1 MKNLRSNI
9 PRRKRSNFS
18 PIFIPS
24 VARKLDSTSFAAS
37 SSNLTRDVAFSCDDS
52 SSMSTNNKSLK
63 KRSFSDRNDDGFGEF
78 RRITRSYS
86 QKFKVELSEVSSCV
100 ELCDSSSK
108 KLIRKGDAALR
119 YSDNADDE
127 VSVSV
132 AVSAIEK
139 SEVTTRSE
147 CSVFQKE
154 VTNGR
159 DSHKNEENDVV
170 SVSSRRDSPEAK
182 FGTTSFNLSNTTIND
197 GESALKSTNIT
208 VNDDETENCG
218 ESKLISAEIDLTCSE
233 QLYGGDE
240 VSGYSSAGC
249 TDGNIESSEFEIS
262 SGFFTP
268 SWFDSGSQFSERSIG
283 DPTPSPTFQ
292 LFLVYRQKFCKS
304 EFDTNISSDHFY
316 KEPSNGTIKLLR
328 PEDEEHEESYQM
340 MKVRERRQV
349 YLHDYAEEY
358 CGMTEC
364 GDLVVQQRL
373 QMVHWIM
380 EQSASK
386 DLRKETMF
394 LGVSLLD
401 RFLSKG
407 YFRSKKELEIA
418 GIACLTLAIRIE
430 ENQPYNSIQQ
440 KLFNV
445 GSNEYSRSEVVAM
458 EWLVQDVLN
467 FQCYLPTIYNFLWF
481 YLKAARSDEEVDKT
495 AKYLAVLA
503 LLGHE
508 QLCYWPST
516 VAASLVSLACLAG
529 DEQSSLQQIAWIHNG
544 SNDKDL
550 PECIESLEW
559 LVQHI

>member
-1 MKNLRSNI
+1 MKKLRSNI

-18 PIFIPS
+18 PIFLPS

-37 SSNLTRDVAFSCDDS
+37 SSNLTRDVAFSCDNS
-52 SSMSTNNKSLK
+52 SSISTNNKSLK
-63 KRSFSDRNDDGFGEF
+63 KRSFSDRNDAGFGEF
-78 RRITRSYS
+78 RRITR
-86 QKFKVELSEVSSCV
+86 
-100 ELCDSSSK
+100 SSK
-108 KLIRKGDAALR
+108 KLIRKGDAALK
-119 YSDNADDE
+119 YSDDHDDE
-127 VSVSV
+127 VSVSFV
-132 AVSAIEK
+132 
-139 SEVTTRSE
+139 

-154 VTNGR
+154 VTNGK
-159 DSHKNEENDVV
+159 DSHNNEENDVV

-182 FGTTSFNLSNTTIND
+182 FGTTSFNLSNTTINE

-208 VNDDETENCG
+208 VNDHETENCG

-233 QLYGGDE
+233 QLYCRDE

-249 TDGNIESSEFEIS
+249 TDGNMESSEFEIS

-283 DPTPSPTFQ
+283 DPIPSPTFQ
-292 LFLVYRQKFCKS
+292 LFLIYRQKFCKS
-304 EFDTNISSDHFY
+304 EFDTKISSEHCY
-316 KEPSNGTIKLLR
+316 NENEPSNGIIKLLR

-358 CGMTEC
+358 CGMTEY

-418 GIACLTLAIRIE
+418 GIACLTFATRIE

-529 DEQSSLQQIAWIHNG
+529 DEQSSLQQITWIHNG

-550 PECIESLEW
+550 PEYIKVINYKPYCLHVKTTPIQTKDL
-559 LVQHI
+559 HFG

>member
-1 MKNLRSNI
+1 MKKLRSNI

-52 SSMSTNNKSLK
+52 SSMSTNNKSMK

-86 QKFKVELSEVSSCV
+86 QKFKVELSEASSCV

-119 YSDNADDE
+119 YSDDDDE

-139 SEVTTRSE
+139 SEVSTRSE

-197 GESALKSTNIT
+197 SESALKSTNIT
-208 VNDDETENCG
+208 VNNDDETENCG

-233 QLYGGDE
+233 QLYCGDE

-249 TDGNIESSEFEIS
+249 TDGNMDSSEWKFLQAFLHRRGSIPAVSFLNDRLVIQFRHRRFSCS
-262 SGFFTP
+262 SST
-268 SWFDSGSQFSERSIG
+268 
-283 DPTPSPTFQ
+283 
-292 LFLVYRQKFCKS
+292 
-304 EFDTNISSDHFY
+304 
-316 KEPSNGTIKLLR
+316 KLLK
-328 PEDEEHEESYQM
+328 PEDEEHEESYQV

-358 CGMTEC
+358 CGMTEY

-380 EQSASK
+380 EQQSASK

-407 YFRSKKELEIA
+407 CFRSKKELEIA
-418 GIACLTLAIRIE
+418 GIAC
-430 ENQPYNSIQQ
+430 NN
-440 KLFNV
+440 
-445 GSNEYSRSEVVAM
+445 
-458 EWLVQDVLN
+458 
-467 FQCYLPTIYNFLWF
+467 C
-481 YLKAARSDEEVDKT
+481 
-495 AKYLAVLA
+495 
-503 LLGHE
+503 H
-508 QLCYWPST
+508 
-516 VAASLVSLACLAG
+516 
-529 DEQSSLQQIAWIHNG
+529 
-544 SNDKDL
+544 
-550 PECIESLEW
+550 
-559 LVQHI
+559 

>member
-1 MKNLRSNI
+1 MTTDSVSFGGLLGLIARNLN
-9 PRRKRSNFS
+9 
-18 PIFIPS
+18 
-24 VARKLDSTSFAAS
+24 
-37 SSNLTRDVAFSCDDS
+37 
-52 SSMSTNNKSLK
+52 
-63 KRSFSDRNDDGFGEF
+63 
-78 RRITRSYS
+78 
-86 QKFKVELSEVSSCV
+86 
-100 ELCDSSSK
+100 SK

-119 YSDNADDE
+119 YSDDDDE

-159 DSHKNEENDVV
+159 DSHNNEENDVV

-182 FGTTSFNLSNTTIND
+182 FGTTSFNLSNTTIKD

-208 VNDDETENCG
+208 VNNDDETENCG

-233 QLYGGDE
+233 QLCGRDE

-249 TDGNIESSEFEIS
+249 TDGNMESSEFEIS

-283 DPTPSPTFQ
+283 DPIPSLTFQ
-292 LFLVYRQKFCKS
+292 LFLIYRQKFCKS
-304 EFDTNISSDHFY
+304 EFDTKISSETVTM
-316 KEPSNGTIKLLR
+316 KTNLLMELL

-358 CGMTEC
+358 CGVTEY

-380 EQSASK
+380 EQQSASK
-386 DLRKETMF
+386 DLQKETMF

-407 YFRSKKELEIA
+407 YFRSKMELEIA
-418 GIACLTLAIRIE
+418 GIACLTFATRIE

-440 KLFNV
+440 RLFNV

-508 QLCYWPST
+508 QLCFWPST

-529 DEQSSLQQIAWIHNG
+529 NEQSSLQQIAR
-544 SNDKDL
+544 
-550 PECIESLEW
+550 
-559 LVQHI
+559 V

>member
-1 MKNLRSNI
+1 MKKLRSNI

-86 QKFKVELSEVSSCV
+86 QKFKVELSEASSCV

-119 YSDNADDE
+119 YSDDDDE

-132 AVSAIEK
+132 AVNAIEK

-147 CSVFQKE
+147 CSSFQKE

-159 DSHKNEENDVV
+159 DSHNNEENDVV

-208 VNDDETENCG
+208 VNNDDETENCG

-233 QLYGGDE
+233 QLYCGDE
-240 VSGYSSAGC
+240 VSGFSSAGC
-249 TDGNIESSEFEIS
+249 TDGSIESSEFEIS

-283 DPTPSPTFQ
+283 DPIPSPT
-292 LFLVYRQKFCKS
+292 
-304 EFDTNISSDHFY
+304 D
-316 KEPSNGTIKLLR
+316 KLLR

-358 CGMTEC
+358 CGVTEY

-386 DLRKETMF
+386 DLQKETMF

-401 RFLSKG
+401 RLLSKG
-407 YFRSKKELEIA
+407 YFRSKMELEIA
-418 GIACLTLAIRIE
+418 GIACLTLATRIE

-445 GSNEYSRSEVVAM
+445 GSNEYNRSEVVAM

-467 FQCYLPTIYNFLWF
+467 FQCYLPTIYNFLW
-481 YLKAARSDEEVDKT
+481 
-495 AKYLAVLA
+495 
-503 LLGHE
+503 
-508 QLCYWPST
+508 
-516 VAASLVSLACLAG
+516 
-529 DEQSSLQQIAWIHNG
+529 
-544 SNDKDL
+544 
-550 PECIESLEW
+550 
-559 LVQHI
+559 

>member
-1 MKNLRSNI
+1 MKKLRSNI

-52 SSMSTNNKSLK
+52 SSMSTNNKSMK

-86 QKFKVELSEVSSCV
+86 QKFKVELSEASSCV

-119 YSDNADDE
+119 YSDADDE

-159 DSHKNEENDVV
+159 DGHKNEENDVV

-182 FGTTSFNLSNTTIND
+182 FRTTSFNLSNTTSND
-197 GESALKSTNIT
+197 SESALKSTNIT
-208 VNDDETENCG
+208 VNNDDETENCG

-233 QLYGGDE
+233 QLYCGDE

-249 TDGNIESSEFEIS
+249 TDGNMDSSEFEIS

-283 DPTPSPTFQ
+283 DPIPSPTFQ
-292 LFLVYRQKFCKS
+292 LFLIYHQKFCKS
-304 EFDTNISSDHFY
+304 EFDTKISSEHCY
-316 KEPSNGTIKLLR
+316 NKNEPSNGIIVSDELMMPISTVLKLLK
-328 PEDEEHEESYQM
+328 PEDEEHEESYQV

-358 CGMTEC
+358 CGMTEY

-407 YFRSKKELEIA
+407 YFRSKKELEIV
-418 GIACLTLAIRIE
+418 GIAC
-430 ENQPYNSIQQ
+430 NN
-440 KLFNV
+440 
-445 GSNEYSRSEVVAM
+445 
-458 EWLVQDVLN
+458 
-467 FQCYLPTIYNFLWF
+467 C
-481 YLKAARSDEEVDKT
+481 
-495 AKYLAVLA
+495 
-503 LLGHE
+503 H
-508 QLCYWPST
+508 
-516 VAASLVSLACLAG
+516 
-529 DEQSSLQQIAWIHNG
+529 
-544 SNDKDL
+544 
-550 PECIESLEW
+550 
-559 LVQHI
+559 